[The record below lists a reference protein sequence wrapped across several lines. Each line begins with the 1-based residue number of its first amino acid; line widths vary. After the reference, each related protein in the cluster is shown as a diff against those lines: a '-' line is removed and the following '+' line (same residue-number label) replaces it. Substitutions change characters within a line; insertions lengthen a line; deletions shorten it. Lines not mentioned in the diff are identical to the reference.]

1 LDYLNSVSVSE
12 TVVQTSRFACD
23 DFSASSRIES
33 YTFPMNLFLDTAN
46 TDCWADLA
54 GTRLFSGITTN
65 PLLIQRAGLKTSIK
79 TYQALYERAIELG
92 YPSIQFQVFGED
104 WLHCAQSIAAIGP
117 EVLIKIPANTTGFE
131 VVSELGLPDRTT
143 LTAVYSEGQV
153 IAAEALQVAYTA
165 PYYARL
171 KEATNEADEIF
182 DRMQDIAFETE
193 LLVASLRS
201 NEQFLELAARGFS
214 TFALPE
220 PIARTF
226 FESDLANQAIADFE
240 KAARG

>member
-1 LDYLNSVSVSE
+1 
-12 TVVQTSRFACD
+12 
-23 DFSASSRIES
+23 
-33 YTFPMNLFLDTAN
+33 MKLFLDAAD

-54 GTRLFSGITTN
+54 GTGLFSGITTN
-65 PLLIQRAGLKTSIK
+65 PLLIQRAGLDTSIE
-79 TYQALYERAIELG
+79 TYQALYKRAMKLG
-92 YPSIQFQVFGED
+92 YLCIQFQVFGED
-104 WLHCAQSIAAIGP
+104 WLQCARSIASIGP
-117 EVLIKIPANTTGFE
+117 EVFIKIPAHKKGFE
-131 VVSELGLPDRTT
+131 VVSELNLPDRTT
-143 LTAVYSEGQV
+143 LTAVYSDGQV

-171 KEATNEADEIF
+171 KEAIENADALF

-201 NEQFLELAARGFS
+201 SEQFLDLAARGFS

-226 FESDLANQAIADFE
+226 FESTLGDKAIADFE
-240 KAARG
+240 EAARS

>member
-1 LDYLNSVSVSE
+1 
-12 TVVQTSRFACD
+12 
-23 DFSASSRIES
+23 
-33 YTFPMNLFLDTAN
+33 MNLFIDTAN
-46 TDCWADLA
+46 TECWADLA
-54 GTRLFSGITTN
+54 GTGLFSGITTN

-79 TYQALYERAIELG
+79 TYQALYAKAIELG

-117 EVLIKIPANTTGFE
+117 EVLIKIPANTIGFE

-143 LTAVYSEGQV
+143 LTAVYSDGQV

-201 NEQFLELAARGFS
+201 NEQFLDLAARGFS

>member
-1 LDYLNSVSVSE
+1 
-12 TVVQTSRFACD
+12 
-23 DFSASSRIES
+23 
-33 YTFPMNLFLDTAN
+33 MNLFLDTAN
-46 TDCWADLA
+46 TECWADLA
-54 GTRLFSGITTN
+54 GTGLFSGITTN

-79 TYQALYERAIELG
+79 TYQALYAKAIELG

-104 WLHCAQSIAAIGP
+104 WLQCAQSIAAIGP
-117 EVLIKIPANTTGFE
+117 EALIKIPANTIGFE

-143 LTAVYSEGQV
+143 LTAVYSDGQV

-201 NEQFLELAARGFS
+201 NEQFLDLAARGFS

-220 PIARTF
+220 PIAHTF

>member
-1 LDYLNSVSVSE
+1 
-12 TVVQTSRFACD
+12 
-23 DFSASSRIES
+23 
-33 YTFPMNLFLDTAN
+33 MKLFLDTAE
-46 TDCWADLA
+46 TSHWQALADS
-54 GTRLFSGITTN
+54 GLFCGITTN
-65 PLLIQRAGLKTSIK
+65 PLLLQRAQLPCSIE
-79 TYQALYERAIELG
+79 TYRSLYAQAMALG
-92 YPSIQFQVFGED
+92 FSSIQFQVFGD
-104 WLHCAQSIAAIGP
+104 HWDQCALSIAAIGP

-201 NEQFLELAARGFS
+201 NEQFLDLAARGFS